1 VPLAGAA
8 AEEAAAEVVVAVGRL
23 AATPMPSAPGLVA
36 TALFAS
42 NESKLEGARG
52 ATAAEAAFA
61 DGCPAVV
68 FAAGRRTD
76 ASGAVDE

>member
-8 AEEAAAEVVVAVGRL
+8 AEEAAAEVAVAVGRL
-23 AATPMPSAPGLVA
+23 AATPMTAAPGLVA
-36 TALFAS
+36 AS
-42 NESKLEGARG
+42 LVASIESKLEVARG

-61 DGCPAVV
+61 AGCPAVV

-76 ASGAVDE
+76 ASGAAGE